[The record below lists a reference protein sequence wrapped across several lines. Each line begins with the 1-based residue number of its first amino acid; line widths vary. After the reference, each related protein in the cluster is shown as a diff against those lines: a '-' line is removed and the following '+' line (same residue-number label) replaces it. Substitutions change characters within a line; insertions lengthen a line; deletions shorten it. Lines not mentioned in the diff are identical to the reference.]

1 MTRLDYWQQF
11 AADAVKHDESV
22 HVFAADLQALV
33 AYAVS
38 LEEQTRYLQAEMKR
52 LERLAL
58 NNGS

>member
-1 MTRLDYWQQF
+1 MNRLDYWREL
-11 AADAVKHDESV
+11 AADAVKHEQSV

-38 LEEQTRYLQAEMKR
+38 LEEQTMYLQAEMKR